1 MSGSYVYFLRG
12 KNVPAF
18 KIGVSCDPVKRIAAL
33 PQEIDI
39 ASSFMAPVVNGR
51 EHKAEQVLHYLFRD
65 YSYKMQYGDGYTE
78 WFAIEVWRE
87 VLDFISSQKERL
99 GLGEV
104 CPIPVIARSPQKRVV
119 PPAPS
124 LPPVD
129 ERETAEKYREEYDY
143 NHAYNENAMT
153 DVLRTLHTLMDMD
166 VVVGVAE
173 YSVSNERLWLCWRN
187 GMPGHDAEDWHKHKL
202 ICDITTPLFVRMGCM
217 PILMEGMNGSQIRR
231 YSNALGVTVFSG
243 MTILSGLE
251 NMTVAAIG
259 LDERLSEPE
268 ISYNNRKLDGQDL
281 RVPMKLALP
290 CLDRLWPVLDAIK
303 KRQDN
308 KRLQS
313 VIQMFRDRDEAIKAE
328 IRNEYI

>member
-1 MSGSYVYFLRG
+1 MSDSYVYFLRG

-33 PQEIDI
+33 PQKIDI
-39 ASSFMAPVVNGR
+39 ASSFMAPVVSGR

-65 YSYKMQYGDGYTE
+65 YSYKMEYADGYTE

-104 CPIPVIARSPQKRVV
+104 CPIPVIARSPQKELV

-124 LPPVD
+124 LTPVD
-129 ERETAEKYREEYDY
+129 ERETAEKYREWYG
-143 NHAYNENAMT
+143 NCSSFNEKSVTAA
-153 DVLRTLHTLMDMD
+153 LQTLHTLTDMA
-166 VVVGVAE
+166 VVAGVAE
-173 YSVSNERLWLCWRN
+173 YSGSDECLWLCGRGGELRLN
-187 GMPGHDAEDWHKHKL
+187 DYAL
-202 ICDITTPLFVRMGCM
+202 TSPLFSRIAYM
-217 PILMEGMNGSQIRR
+217 PILAEGRNGREIMSITGSGACLFGGMR
-231 YSNALGVTVFSG
+231 ALS
-243 MTILSGLE
+243 LSEDML
-251 NMTVAAIG
+251 VAAIR
-259 LDERLSEPE
+259 LDAELAAPE
-268 ISYNNRKLDGQDL
+268 VYYGKLDGQDI